1 MYLMGII
8 VIRVINNLNGVIR
21 IIGLSDIKELMVLL
35 VKILFDH

>member
-1 MYLMGII
+1 MGII
-8 VIRVINNLNGVIR
+8 VIRVIDNLNDVIR

>member
-8 VIRVINNLNGVIR
+8 VIRVIDNLNDVIR